1 MRTFALFSLAATV
14 ALLTGCRKEQARPA
28 AAAAAQEAPSV
39 RVSVITVRPAPLS
52 LTVAVTGTLVST
64 ARVDVKAQTIGRVL
78 RFDKE
83 EGDPVAAGEPVIWVD
98 DENCKLAVQQA
109 ESAVQVAQAGLERAK
124 VMETHNRSEL
134 ERAQNLLRSGGIT
147 DKDLKAAQLAD
158 QDARAQVS
166 LAAAQLAQ
174 AQAAL
179 AVAGKHLRDTIIR
192 SPVSGQIQHRFVN
205 PGAYVEAPT
214 QVFTIVDNRRLEL
227 ESPVATAELA
237 PIRAGQRAT
246 FRVNAYPDATF
257 EGRVIEVSPAV
268 EAETRSAKVRIRVDN
283 PAGRLRAGMFAEGQI
298 LTGVTAQAIVVPAA
312 AVYRDD
318 RSAQTAF
325 LYVAENNRAV
335 RRKVRIGRELDGK
348 LEIVEGLKPG
358 DILLAEQSIE
368 IAEGVRVEPQPL
380 AADDVQE

>member
-1 MRTFALFSLAATV
+1 MRTFTYWLLIAGA
-14 ALLTGCRKEQARPA
+14 ALLTGCRREQARPA
-28 AAAAAQEAPSV
+28 AASEPPPV
-39 RVSVITVRPAPLS
+39 RVSVLEVRPAPLS
-52 LTVAVTGTLVST
+52 ASVAVTGTLVSN

-78 RFDKE
+78 RFDKQ

-98 DENCKLAVQQA
+98 DENYKLAVRQA
-109 ESAVQVAQAGLERAK
+109 ESAVQVAEAGLERAK
-124 VMETHNRSEL
+124 VMETHNRAEL

-147 DKDLKAAQLAD
+147 DKDLKTAQLAD

-179 AVAGKHLRDTIIR
+179 AVARKHLRDTVIHA
-192 SPVSGQIQHRFVN
+192 PVAGQIQHRFVN

-214 QVFTIVDNRRLEL
+214 QVFTVVDNRRLEL

-246 FRVNAYPDATF
+246 FRVNAYPEATF

-312 AVYRDD
+312 AVHRDD

-325 LYVAENNRAV
+325 LYVVENNRAV
-335 RRKVRIGRELDGK
+335 RRQVRIGRELDGR
-348 LEIVEGLKPG
+348 LQILTGLKPG

-368 IAEGVRVEPQPL
+368 IAEGVRIEPQPL
-380 AADDVQE
+380 AANNLQE